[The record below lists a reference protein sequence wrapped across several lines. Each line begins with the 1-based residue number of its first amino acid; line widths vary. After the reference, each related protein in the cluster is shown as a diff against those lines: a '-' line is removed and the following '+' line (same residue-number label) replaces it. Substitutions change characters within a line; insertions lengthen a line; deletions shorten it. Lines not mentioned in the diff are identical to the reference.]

1 MGRKWWTLV
10 CVSIGTLM
18 LLLDVTIV
26 NVALPDIQGSLRAAF
41 SDLQWVIDAY
51 ALTLAALLLT
61 TGSLADLFGRRKVFA
76 IGLFLFSV
84 ASLACG
90 LATTPLFLDL
100 ARGAQGIGGATMFST
115 SLALL
120 AHSFRGR
127 ERGVAFGVW
136 GAVTGFAVAVGP
148 VLGGV
153 ITSYLSWRWIFLVNV
168 PIGLVAIILTLV
180 FVEESRDPGARRP
193 DYIGLLSFSGG
204 LGVLVYA
211 LINSEANGWQSTLIV
226 GCLAGAA
233 MLLAVFL
240 LAESAQRSPMFD
252 LSLFKKPTFVGG
264 SIAAFSISAGLF
276 SLLLYLVL
284 YLQDVLGYSAF
295 DAGIRLAIL
304 SGGVLVA
311 ATIAGRLTTFV
322 PIRFLIGS
330 GFLLI
335 GVGLFLMRGL
345 DATSS
350 WTQLIP
356 GFIVSGI
363 GAGLVNPPL
372 ASTAIGVVAPAR
384 AGMASG
390 INNTFRQVGI
400 ATGIA
405 ALGAVFQHKLRAT
418 VIGGLTGAGV
428 APGQANSLAA
438 SMAGGDVKSA
448 IAGTPPAVR
457 PALVGA
463 LHTGFANGLNDVF
476 LIGAILCLVASL
488 MTLVL
493 IRRKDFDT
501 AVARPPS
508 SSADAAGDDGRAIA
522 SHEEQSQP
530 LIEAGDGAVQV
541 AAQGQEGLAINTDS
555 VLAACRQAV
564 IDCQDRIEKTVA
576 GYRSAAYEQAEA
588 RAQELREQAEQHS
601 AAWAAEL
608 RSRLQS
614 LDDRRAALSDRM
626 REQAESGRD
635 AELAQTRR
643 EMYELIG
650 ELTRLSEQTAEESVV
665 ASNAD
670 RRDG

>member
-18 LLLDVTIV
+18 LLLDITIV
-26 NVALPDIQGSLRAAF
+26 NVALPDIQGSLRSDF

-84 ASLACG
+84 SSLLCG
-90 LATTPLFLDL
+90 IATTPLFLDV
-100 ARGAQGIGGATMFST
+100 ARAAQGVGGATMFST

-127 ERGVAFGVW
+127 ERGIAFGVW

-153 ITSYLSWRWIFLVNV
+153 ITSDLSWRWIFLVNV

-180 FVEESRDPGARRP
+180 FVEESRDRSARRP
-193 DYIGLLSFSGG
+193 DYIGLLTFSGG
-204 LGVLVYA
+204 LGALVYA
-211 LINSEANGWQSTLIV
+211 LINSEASGWQSTLIV

-233 MLLAVFL
+233 MLLGVFL

-322 PIRFLIGS
+322 PIRFLLGS
-330 GFLLI
+330 GFLLVGI
-335 GVGLFLMRGL
+335 GLFLMRGL
-345 DATSS
+345 DASSS

-356 GFIVSGI
+356 GFIVAGI

-372 ASTAIGVVAPAR
+372 ASTAIGVVEPAR

-405 ALGAVFQHKLRAT
+405 GLGAVFQHKLRAT
-418 VIGGLTGAGV
+418 VVSGLTTAGMD
-428 APGQANSLAA
+428 PGHANSLAGG
-438 SMAGGDVKSA
+438 MAGGDVKSA
-448 IAGTPPAVR
+448 VASTPPTVR
-457 PALVGA
+457 PALASA
-463 LHTGFANGLNDVF
+463 LHTGFAEGLNEVF

-488 MTLVL
+488 LTLVL

-508 SSADAAGDDGRAIA
+508 SSAE
-522 SHEEQSQP
+522 SE
-530 LIEAGDGAVQV
+530 GDGALTSQTEKVEPLTEVGDGPLQA
-541 AAQGQEGLAINTDS
+541 AAQEPASVEPSSDS
-555 VLAACRQAV
+555 VALAARQAV
-564 IDCQDRIEKTVA
+564 VDCQDRIEKAVA
-576 GYRSAAYEQAEA
+576 GYRSAVYEETEA
-588 RAQELREQAEQHS
+588 RIAELREQADKQSS
-601 AAWAAEL
+601 AWEAEL
-608 RSRLQS
+608 RSKLED
-614 LDDRRAALSDRM
+614 LDERRARLSDRM
-626 REQAESGRD
+626 QEQAESGTDRD
-635 AELAQTRR
+635 LAQTRH
-643 EMYELIG
+643 ELYELIH
-650 ELTRLSEQTAEESVV
+650 ELTRLCEPIAEEDAVV
-665 ASNAD
+665 SD
-670 RRDG
+670 VGKRS

>member
-84 ASLACG
+84 SSLACG
-90 LATTPLFLDL
+90 LATTPLFLDI
-100 ARGAQGIGGATMFST
+100 ARGAQGVGGATMFST

-168 PIGLVAIILTLV
+168 PIGLVAIVLTLV

-193 DYIGLLSFSGG
+193 DYIGLLTFSGG
-204 LGVLVYA
+204 LGALVYA

-233 MLLAVFL
+233 MLLGVFL

-356 GFIVSGI
+356 GFIVAGI

-372 ASTAIGVVAPAR
+372 ASTAIGVVEPAR

-418 VIGGLTGAGV
+418 VIGSLTGAGV

-448 IAGTPPAVR
+448 IASTPPAVR
-457 PALVGA
+457 PALAGA
-463 LHTGFANGLNDVF
+463 LHTGFADGLNDVF

-488 MTLVL
+488 LTLVL

-508 SSADAAGDDGRAIA
+508 SSGDGRAIA
-522 SHEEQSQP
+522 SHAEQTQP
-530 LIEAGDGAVQV
+530 LTEAGNGSMQV
-541 AAQGQEGLAINTDS
+541 AAQDQKDLAVNTDS
-555 VLAACRQAV
+555 VAFACRQAV

-576 GYRSAAYEQAEA
+576 GYRSAAYEEAEA
-588 RAQELREQAEQHS
+588 RAQQLREQAEQRS
-601 AAWAAEL
+601 AAWADEL

-614 LDDRRAALSDRM
+614 LDDRRERLSDRM
-626 REQAESGRD
+626 RDQARSGSD

-650 ELTRLSEQTAEESVV
+650 ELTRLCQQSAEESAV
-665 ASNAD
+665 ASDAD
-670 RRDG
+670 HRDG